1 MTEFK
6 AGKYGKE
13 SEYSYAFG
21 FFPVFELLKY
31 RPGEVLRVVLSSKA
45 KASGGAE
52 KLSGICAAKNIR
64 ISTDDKLLSRISPKE
79 NVFAAGIFRKY
90 SSPIQKSGAQL
101 VLNCPENAGNLGTI
115 IRTMIG
121 FNACDIALIRPA
133 VDIFD
138 PACVRASMGGLFQVN
153 FSYFDSFEGY
163 LREHPKRNIYLFM
176 TSGEKSVREAEFVK
190 PCSLVFGSES
200 SGLPEEFR
208 KHGRSVYIPQSDRID
223 SLNISVAAGIGLYEA
238 AKNFT
243 ENE

>member
-1 MTEFK
+1 MELK
-6 AGKYGKE
+6 AEKYGKE
-13 SEYSYAFG
+13 SEYSFAFG
-21 FFPVFELLKY
+21 FFPVFELLNHRSGDVIK
-31 RPGEVLRVVLSSKA
+31 VVLSA
-45 KASGGAE
+45 KAEKSEGAKKLRMLCAE
-52 KLSGICAAKNIR
+52 KR
-64 ISTDDKLLSRISPKE
+64 IAVSIEDKTLARISPKE

-138 PACVRASMGGLFQVN
+138 PACVRASMGGLFQAN

-176 TSGEKSVREAEFVK
+176 TSGEKSVRQAEFQRPV
-190 PCSLVFGSES
+190 SLVFGSES
-200 SGLPEEFR
+200 SGLPEEF
-208 KHGRSVYIPQSDRID
+208 KKYGKSVYIPQSSGID
-223 SLNISVAAGIGLYEA
+223 SLNVSVAAGIGLYEA
-238 AKNFT
+238 GESA
-243 ENE
+243 